1 MLNKDPKHRI
11 KASDALTDEWLRKG
25 DVKFDKEEKKK
36 HINVLKKLKKFRRRS
51 MLKHMALMQL
61 V

>member
-1 MLNKDPKHRI
+1 MLKKDPKERI
-11 KASDALTDEWLRKG
+11 TAAEALADEWLRKG